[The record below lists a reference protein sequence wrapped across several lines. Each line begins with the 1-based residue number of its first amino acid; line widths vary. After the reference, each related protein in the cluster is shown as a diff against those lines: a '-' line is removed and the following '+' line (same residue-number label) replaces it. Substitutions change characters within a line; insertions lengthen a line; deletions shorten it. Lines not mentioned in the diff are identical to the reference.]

1 MNKSKPEL
9 TRFRP
14 IDLMAWLLCL
24 LAAFALW
31 LYVMTVES
39 PEHEQIFSHLT
50 VELTGTE
57 NLAKNHLALY
67 GGYGTLVDVTLSGK
81 KSVTSKLSDRDIV
94 VTADLSGISEGGRY
108 PCKVEVDTPPGC
120 KLSAISQEYI
130 SVLVDES
137 VTAYLDLTEQREN
150 TNLPENCFVGTVEL
164 PTDKIAVTG
173 PRSYVNSVKTA
184 QVLLDLSDVQR
195 TVTMTQDVVLLNSH
209 GNEVDSPYLVYEPA
223 SITVTVPV
231 YKSVE
236 VPIPLSFRWGFLDET
251 KADIAVQPSSVTA
264 TGDPDVIDQ
273 GNLLEPVVIDEKT
286 EIDPSQLQLSKS
298 VILTGREG
306 VTLSQ
311 NSASVSVAVN
321 PDIKTRLILVPGTN
335 ILDTGAREGVHY
347 TWDREPVAVTFM
359 GPVDILPKLAADD
372 VTLVFDMSP
381 YSSSNTG
388 TAIVRAEVTLDS
400 PYRNDVLALGTYEIA
415 VTFTEE

>member
-1 MNKSKPEL
+1 MKESGPEM
-9 TRFRP
+9 TRFP
-14 IDLMAWLLCL
+14 AVNLVAWLLCL
-24 LAAFALW
+24 LASFCLW

-39 PEHEQIFSHLT
+39 PEHEEIFSHLT
-50 VELTGTE
+50 VELNGTE
-57 NLAKNHLALY
+57 VLDRNHLALY
-67 GGYGTLVDVTLSGK
+67 SGYGTMVDVTLSGK
-81 KSVTSKLSDRDIV
+81 KSVTSKLTERDIT

-108 PCKVEVDTPPGC
+108 SCKVNVDTPPGC

-184 QVLLDLSDVQR
+184 RVILDLSNVQR
-195 TVTMTQDVVLLNSH
+195 TVTMTQDVILLNSH
-209 GNEVDSPYLVYEPA
+209 GNEVDSPYLVYEPQN
-223 SITVTVPV
+223 ITVTVPV

-236 VPIPLSFRWGFLDET
+236 IPVPLSFRWGFLDET
-251 KADIAVQPSSVTA
+251 KADVTILPETVVA
-264 TGDPDVIDQ
+264 TGEPDVIDQ
-273 GNLLEPVVIDEKT
+273 GSLLDPVVIDEKT
-286 EIDPSQLQLSKS
+286 ELDPSQLQISKIVTLSGK
-298 VILTGREG
+298 EG
-306 VTLSQ
+306 VTLS
-311 NSASVSVAVN
+311 STAAAVSVSVN

-347 TWDREPVAVTFM
+347 KWEREPVAVTFM
-359 GPVDILPKLAADD
+359 GPVDVLPKLAADD
-372 VTLVFDMSP
+372 VNLVFDMSP

-388 TAIVRAEVTLDS
+388 TAIVRAEVNVDS
-400 PYRNDVLALGTYEIA
+400 PYRNDVIALGNYEIA